1 MAKGF
6 TDRPWDT
13 MSRRCWRCSMP
24 NWGGDRY
31 GTIQRVRFSPT
42 ETMLAITVKK
52 DHHEETR
59 CVLVHLGGV
68 ILCQKALLL
77 LDNVLS
83 FEWAT
88 DDVLY
93 YSTQETLRCLCVFRL
108 HLSDSGVQT
117 SLFMKKRIQ
126 SKCLIVMPVP
136 QVLCGG
142 QSFQR
147 PEAGNH

>member
-93 YSTQETLRCLCVFRL
+93 YSTQETLRCLFFVEVSHSRDQRL
-108 HLSDSGVQT
+108 VTINCSSKISSEVWFFDSKTPFSFPT
-117 SLFMKKRIQ
+117 S
-126 SKCLIVMPVP
+126 PVSMDCFT
-136 QVLCGG
+136 L
-142 QSFQR
+142 
-147 PEAGNH
+147 